1 MTADE
6 MLALKTITEKGG
18 LSPYE
23 QQMLIEKSAK
33 RPSNAAITG
42 LVIGGGALVLS
53 IGGWIFN
60 GLYSA
65 ARANGNQRAIDIL
78 ATQALAERNERIAQ
92 NPRLVD
98 YVNVQTSAGAG
109 AFSNAASNAFA
120 QAEAQIVTNALT
132 GRSQNCPV
140 PVSLFSS
147 PTPCGCPGSCG

>member
-1 MTADE
+1 
-6 MLALKTITEKGG
+6 MLALKSITEKGG

-42 LVIGGGALVLS
+42 LVIGSGALVLS

-65 ARANGNQRAIDIL
+65 ARAKGNQRAIDIL
-78 ATQALAERNERIAQ
+78 ATQALAERNERIGQ

-98 YVNVQTSAGAG
+98 YVNVQTGASAGAFAG
-109 AFSNAASNAFA
+109 SASNAFA
-120 QAEAQIVTNALT
+120 QAEAQIVANALT
-132 GRSQNCPV
+132 GRSQMCPQ
-140 PVSLFSS
+140 PVALYSA